1 VNESLRA
8 KFTAYLDVLEV
19 VILHGALPT
28 EMGEPVGPGGAIYTI
43 DQEIAEGFR
52 DNSPRQQNRVCAYQ
66 YEGAEVHDLYSLI
79 VKPAGQQMGR
89 PEGVQIG

>member
-1 VNESLRA
+1 MSLRWSYSTGY
-8 KFTAYLDVLEV
+8 FLLRC
-19 VILHGALPT
+19 
-28 EMGEPVGPGGAIYTI
+28 EMGGPVGSGEPFTL
-43 DQEIAEGFR
+43 EIRRLQRTSGTTHP
-52 DNSPRQQNRVCAYQ
+52 DYNTGCAYQ